1 MSSPKS
7 LFSFLSGN
15 VLILTISGALGMF
28 SRSLVFPYAPLYI
41 LSLGG
46 DPSEVGLVYALGPLG
61 GLVMYPIAGYLADH
75 VDRAKLIALT
85 GYVSALVV
93 LIYVVAP
100 NWKWV
105 AFARMLQGIG
115 AVQTPAQSSIIADSL
130 DPSNRGRGN
139 ATMTTVAGTVA
150 LIAPYIAGVL
160 LDAYGID
167 VGMRIL
173 YGAMAAA
180 GGIASTINLLFIRE
194 TREIPGQKIT
204 AAGLAQALKDSYSGI
219 PSLLRRFSY
228 PLRAMSTI
236 SILAY
241 IVNGIASPFWVIRA
255 ETHIGLTRRAWGLVL
270 MIEQGLRSL
279 IGIPAGFC
287 VDRFGRT
294 KFILG
299 GLLAYSVLV
308 PLFLYAQTFSNV
320 VLVRC
325 AIVLV
330 GSFFSPACSALV
342 ADLMPRDIRGRA
354 MALVGRGSVRMAAA
368 SGGTGGPGVGLL
380 TILPLML
387 ASYSGGVLYE
397 LDSTW
402 PWMIVPG
409 ITMAGFLLAAV
420 FVRDPE
426 VAEV

>member
-1 MSSPKS
+1 MFSRN

-46 DPSEVGLVYALGPLG
+46 DPSEVGMVYAMGPLG
-61 GLVMYPIAGYLADH
+61 GLLMFPIAGYLADH
-75 VDRAKLIALT
+75 VNRAKLIALT

-93 LIYVVAP
+93 LIYVFAP

-105 AFARMLQGIG
+105 AVARMLQGIG
-115 AVQTPAQSSIIADSL
+115 AVQQPAQSSIVADSME
-130 DPSNRGRGN
+130 PSNRGRGN
-139 ATMTTVAGTVA
+139 ATMTTVAGATA

-167 VGMRIL
+167 AGMRIL

-194 TREIPGQKIT
+194 TREIETERIT
-204 AAGLAQALKDSYSGI
+204 VGGLVRALRNSYSGI
-219 PSLLRRFSY
+219 PSLLKQFSY

-241 IVNGIASPFWVIRA
+241 VVNGIASPFWVIRA
-255 ETHIGLTRRAWGLVL
+255 ETHIGLTRRAWGMVL
-270 MIEQGLRSL
+270 MIEQGFRSL

-287 VDRFGRT
+287 VDRYGRT
-294 KFILG
+294 KVILIA
-299 GLLAYSVLV
+299 LVAYSVLV
-308 PLFLYAQTFSNV
+308 PLFLYARTFTDV

-342 ADLMPRDIRGRA
+342 ADLMPRNIRGRS

-380 TILPLML
+380 TILPLMV

-397 LDSTW
+397 LDSAW

-409 ITMAGFLLAAV
+409 ITMVCFFLSAV

-426 VAEV
+426 EAER